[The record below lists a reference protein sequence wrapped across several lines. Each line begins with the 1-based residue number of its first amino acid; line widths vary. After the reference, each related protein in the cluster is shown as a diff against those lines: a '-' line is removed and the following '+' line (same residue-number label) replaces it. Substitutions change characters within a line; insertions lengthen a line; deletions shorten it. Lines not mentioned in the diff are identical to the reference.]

1 MLTKTKGAKMKTHI
15 IHENGVIATIEEK
28 ITELK
33 EMQKLVGGGYIEIV
47 NAPITAQ
54 PSELPDAE
62 NCMEMVVN
70 EEGLLR
76 PDFGANPVARKI
88 IAESFGCPVD
98 EIQIIK
104 GPVFVTDG
112 WRID

>member
-1 MLTKTKGAKMKTHI
+1 MKTHLI
-15 IHENGVIATIEEK
+15 DENGVMTTIKGK

-33 EMQKLVGGGYIEIV
+33 EMQKLVGGGSIEIV
-47 NAPITAQ
+47 NAPITAK
-54 PSELPDAE
+54 PSDLPDAE

-112 WRID
+112 WRVE